1 MKQLHIIHHN
11 RFPTLQSLLKTLSLV
26 SWMGVLSGCWG
37 LDIPGTSDGSS
48 SATNAESDGPGMTA
62 TGSGMGD
69 DGSGTST
76 GSGTDDGTSDGGVCG
91 DGIVQ
96 AGEACDDGNDDNDD
110 TCSNNCELSALCGD
124 GNVDDGEECDD
135 GMESPTCDGDC
146 TVVQCGDG
154 YPNSQAGEVC
164 DDSNTDNDDGCSE
177 SCQLESC
184 GDGVVQTGE
193 ACDTNGN
200 DTQLCDADCSLPVC
214 GDMHVNLAA
223 GENCDDG
230 GDTLTCDADCTLPQ
244 CGDGYVNQAAE
255 ETCDNDS
262 SACSDMCTILC
273 GDGIN
278 PDSCTHLW
286 SKRFG
291 GGGIQRTRS
300 VAVDGDGNV
309 VIIGWYDDMINLG
322 GDDLVNEVTIGL
334 FVAKYSSAGDH
345 IWSQISS
352 DEGQV
357 RGYSVAVD
365 GQGSVFITGQFNGT
379 MNLGGG
385 DLISQGDEDFFVV
398 KYSSEGDHIW
408 SQRFGDDQ
416 GQFGRSVAV
425 DDEGNVVVMGTFWG
439 TMNLGGEDL
448 VSQGSIDLFVAKLSA
463 AGDHIWS
470 HRFGDDLPQS
480 GMSVAVDGEGNM
492 VATGRFEGTMN
503 LGGNDLVSQGEY
515 DLFVVKFSP
524 EGDHIW
530 SQRFGDESYQWD
542 ISVAVDGEGNVLVT
556 GHFEGTMNL
565 GGGDL
570 VSQGD
575 SDLFVAKFSP
585 DGTHLWSQRFG
596 DENHQSGN
604 SVAVDGEG
612 NVVVTGHYQ
621 GAMNLGGDDLV
632 SSQGSTD
639 FFVAKWSPAGDHFW
653 SKRFG
658 DETTEFG
665 TGVAVDAQGD
675 VLVTGSF
682 EGVMNLG
689 GDDLVC
695 EGLYD
700 VFLAKLSG

>member
-1 MKQLHIIHHN
+1 
-11 RFPTLQSLLKTLSLV
+11 
-26 SWMGVLSGCWG
+26 MGVLSGCWG
-37 LDIPGTSDGSS
+37 LDIPVTSDGSS

-62 TGSGMGD
+62 TGSD
-69 DGSGTST
+69 
-76 GSGTDDGTSDGGVCG
+76 TDDGASDGGFCG

-110 TCSNNCELSALCGD
+110 TCSNNCELSALCGN
-124 GNVDDGEECDD
+124 GKVDDGEGCDE

-146 TVVQCGDG
+146 TAVQCGDG
-154 YPNSQAGEVC
+154 YPNSQAGEAC
-164 DDSNTDNDDGCSE
+164 DDSNTDNGDGCSE
-177 SCQLESC
+177 SCQLGSC
-184 GDGVVQTGE
+184 GDGVVQAGE
-193 ACDTNGN
+193 ACDTNGS
-200 DTQLCDADCSLPVC
+200 DTQLCDADCSLPLC

-223 GENCDDG
+223 GEHCEDG

-244 CGDGYVNQAAE
+244 CGDGYVNPAAE

-273 GDGIN
+273 GDGVN

-291 GGGIQRTRS
+291 GGVIQRTRS

-322 GDDLVNEVTIGL
+322 GDGLVNEVTIGL

-448 VSQGSIDLFVAKLSA
+448 VSQGSIDVFVAKFSA

-470 HRFGDDLPQS
+470 YRFGDDLSQA
-480 GMSVAVDGEGNM
+480 GTSVAVDGEGNV
-492 VATGRFEGTMN
+492 VATGYFEGTMN
-503 LGGNDLVSQGEY
+503 LGGDDLVSQGEY
-515 DLFVVKFSP
+515 DIFVVKFSP
-524 EGDHIW
+524 EGDHLW
-530 SQRFGDESYQWD
+530 SQRFGDWNDQSD

-556 GHFEGTMNL
+556 GDFEGTMNL
-565 GGGDL
+565 GGDDL

-575 SDLFVAKFSP
+575 DDLFVAKLSP

-596 DENHQSGN
+596 NANWQSSN

-612 NVVVTGHYQ
+612 HVVVTGNYR
-621 GAMNLGGDDLV
+621 GTMNLGGDDLV

-639 FFVAKWSPAGDHFW
+639 LFVAKFSPAGNHLW
-653 SKRFG
+653 SKSFG

-682 EGVMNLG
+682 EGTMNLG

-695 EGLYD
+695 QGSYD